1 MSLDDYFEM
10 VKKALALPAEL
21 RLVVKPGHPTLNGEV
36 INDTIFVYT
45 DDPEEAKYVIIHEC
59 LDLLITRLIQYARST
74 NDPDKIYEVKEAIV
88 EILARLISPDRLR
101 QYATTN
107 YIISILSKLC
117 RSDLIE

>member
-1 MSLDDYFEM
+1 VNLHDYFEL
-10 VKKALALPAEL
+10 VKRALALPPEL
-21 RLVVKPGHPTLNGEV
+21 RLVIKPGHPTLNGEV

-45 DDPEEAKYVIIHEC
+45 VDPEEAKYVIIHEC

-88 EILARLISPDRLR
+88 EVLARLISEDRLR

-107 YIISILSKLC
+107 YIITILSRLG
-117 RSDLIE
+117 RRNLIE